1 MMNLDKRRWLVP
13 LVLVLATV
21 ACGKSPDNP
30 AAGAAP
36 AVSGR
41 LEAGLRVLTI
51 DPQASDQHF
60 RIYRGDYV
68 RPELSSGASFTLE
81 IPALDVNQVFPAA
94 EGAPVYFK
102 VPDAGSFAFKAG
114 AASGVIEAIEY
125 QAAQYSEVNA
135 AEAAKLIANRRPLI
149 LDVRTELEFAA
160 GHLERAT
167 LIPVQA
173 LQGRLAELA
182 SHKQEPVLVYCASGN
197 RSTVAAKMLIDAG
210 FQQVTNLRR
219 GIAEWNKAGLP
230 VVK

>member
-1 MMNLDKRRWLVP
+1 MNPETRRWIAPV
-13 LVLVLATV
+13 VLILATA
-21 ACGKSPDNP
+21 ACGKSSETPP
-30 AAGAAP
+30 AGAEP

-51 DPQASDQHF
+51 NPEAQDQHF

-81 IPALDVNQVFPAA
+81 IPALEVNQVFPAT
-94 EGAPVYFK
+94 EGAHPYFK
-102 VPDAGSFAFKAG
+102 VPETGSYAFKAG
-114 AASGVIEAIEY
+114 AASGVIEAVSY
-125 QAAQYSEVNA
+125 QAAQYSEVTA
-135 AEAAKLIANRRPLI
+135 AEAAAFIANRQPLI
-149 LDVRTELEFAA
+149 LDVRTEREFAG
-160 GHLERAT
+160 GHLEGAV

-182 SHKQEPVLVYCASGN
+182 SRKQEPVLVYCASGN
-197 RSTVAAKMLIDAG
+197 RSTVAAKLLIDAG

-219 GIAEWNKAGLP
+219 GIAEWSKAGLP

>member
-1 MMNLDKRRWLVP
+1 MTWNSRPWIVP
-13 LVLVLATV
+13 VVLILTTV
-21 ACGKSPDNP
+21 ACGKAPETSQ
-30 AAGAAP
+30 AGAEP

-51 DPQASDQHF
+51 DPVAQDQHF
-60 RIYRGDYV
+60 RVYRGDYV

-94 EGAPVYFK
+94 AGAPAYVK
-102 VPDAGSFAFKAG
+102 VPDTGSFAFKAG
-114 AASGVIEAIEY
+114 AATGVIEAVDY
-125 QAAQYSEVNA
+125 QAAQYSELNA
-135 AEAAKLIANRRPLI
+135 TEAAAFIANRRPFI
-149 LDVRTELEFAA
+149 LDVRTEREFAG
-160 GHLERAT
+160 GHLEGAT
-167 LIPVQA
+167 LIPVQS

-219 GIAEWNKAGLP
+219 GIAEWTKAGLP